1 MKYIRATRTLLDHP
15 EQRTREDHA
24 EDEQDRHYDAGRPDD
39 RRIVPYQIRSD
50 VQTALD
56 VDVLRRRVVLAGF
69 VVGEGLLAA
78 RLRDRTAPVVVVL
91 DAAALEPLL
100 GYVPRLGDRAL
111 AVGAV
116 ERHRGVHLLL
126 HGLGYL
132 FAEHVA

>member
-1 MKYIRATRTLLDHP
+1 M
-15 EQRTREDHA
+15 
-24 EDEQDRHYDAGRPDD
+24 
-39 RRIVPYQIRSD
+39 
-50 VQTALD
+50 
-56 VDVLRRRVVLAGF
+56 VLAGF

-126 HGLGYL
+126 HGLGHL
-132 FAEHVA
+132 FAEHVAQDASDEHRHENKENQNEVLKRKGGRNKESCC